1 MDLTADFSDYFES
14 ILEQKDLLLLELQ
27 INSNSIISYP
37 YIDVFISLYFS
48 SAILD
53 LFIYSRL
60 PFREWLKSGRYM
72 TLLKAYYSFGFRG
85 NWKRTIMQHIIA
97 GFCYF
102 TYIMSQKQF
111 PKSINELLVPII
123 NSLEEM
129 FSEYDSDHTND
140 SDESIK
146 EIIVSPVVLNNGTI
160 YNPLSLFRV
169 LTGIN
174 KYLYISL

>member
-1 MDLTADFSDYFES
+1 
-14 ILEQKDLLLLELQ
+14 
-27 INSNSIISYP
+27 
-37 YIDVFISLYFS
+37 
-48 SAILD
+48 
-53 LFIYSRL
+53 
-60 PFREWLKSGRYM
+60 
-72 TLLKAYYSFGFRG
+72 
-85 NWKRTIMQHIIA
+85 MQTFIA

-140 SDESIK
+140 NDESIK

-169 LTGIN
+169 LTGI
-174 KYLYISL
+174 YIFHYNYH